1 MKLLRTL
8 ITILALSLALLV
20 GCKKAAEQ
28 APEKPANTDVKNTTP
43 VKETAPASAKIGD
56 RVTITAASLPK
67 PFETGHADN
76 PPKAVAKEG
85 AKPTAPEGFEVA
97 EFSTGD
103 YENPRLLMEG
113 ANGDLFL
120 ADMRANK
127 VYLLRD
133 TNKDGKIDN
142 AAERFVFAEN
152 LNRPFGL
159 AINNG
164 YFYIG
169 NTDSVVRAKYQA
181 GMTKLEGAPEKIADL
196 PTKGHSTRNLLFN
209 PAGTKL
215 YVAIGSESN
224 VSVEEDARRATICEY
239 NPDGTGQR
247 IYASGIRNPVGLV
260 LNPVTKEIWTC
271 VNERDGLGDDLVPDY
286 ATSVKDGGFYG
297 WPYMYLGNNVDPRRK
312 DDLAKVKLGEPIV
325 PDVLI
330 EPHGAATGMAFYTG
344 TMFPKEYQG
353 NAFVALH
360 GSWNRSLRHGYKIV
374 RIPMKDGKPE
384 GGYINFMNGWI
395 TTGADKEVWGRPS
408 NLMMKSDG
416 SLLIVDDT
424 AKKIWRVTY
433 KGSKA

>member
-1 MKLLRTL
+1 MKFSHLVLL
-8 ITILALSLALLV
+8 LSFALLFG
-20 GCKKAAEQ
+20 GCKKAAVE
-28 APEKPANTDVKNTTP
+28 APANTDVKNTAP
-43 VKETAPASAKIGD
+43 VKETTPASSKIGD
-56 RVTITAASLPK
+56 RITITVASLPK

-76 PPKAVAKEG
+76 PPKAVPAKEG
-85 AKPTAPEGFEVA
+85 VKPNAPEGFEVT
-97 EFSTGD
+97 EFSSGD

-120 ADMRANK
+120 ADMRGNK

-142 AAERFVFAEN
+142 ASERFLFAEN

-159 AINNG
+159 AINKG

-169 NTDSVVRAKYQA
+169 NTDSVVRGKYQA

-209 PAGTKL
+209 PEGTKL

-224 VSVEEDARRATICEY
+224 VSVEPEIRATICEY

-286 ATSVKDGGFYG
+286 VTSVKDGGFYG
-297 WPYMYLGNNVDPRRK
+297 WPYYYLGNNVDPRRK
-312 DDLAKVKLGEPIV
+312 DDLAKVKLAEPIV

-330 EPHGAATGMAFYTG
+330 EAHGAATGMTFYTG

-360 GSWNRSLRHGYKIV
+360 GSWNRSLRNGYKIV

-416 SLLIVDDT
+416 SLLIVDDV

-433 KGSKA
+433 KGSNA